1 MLGVI
6 IFGSVRFYQKIVTK
20 PKFKKKTETGSNRP
34 VSVRFGSVFLGQK
47 PVQTVL
53 ARFFRF
59 GSVFF
64 PVFFGSVRF
73 GFFKILIG
81 LIGFFLFSFFG
92 YFFLFSRFNRFFGFF
107 GHP

>member
-20 PKFKKKTETGSNRP
+20 PKFKKKPKP
-34 VSVRFGSVFLGQK
+34 VQTDRFRFGSVFLGQK

-73 GFFKILIG
+73 DFFKILIG

-92 YFFLFSRFNRFFGFF
+92 YFFFVFSV
-107 GHP
+107 